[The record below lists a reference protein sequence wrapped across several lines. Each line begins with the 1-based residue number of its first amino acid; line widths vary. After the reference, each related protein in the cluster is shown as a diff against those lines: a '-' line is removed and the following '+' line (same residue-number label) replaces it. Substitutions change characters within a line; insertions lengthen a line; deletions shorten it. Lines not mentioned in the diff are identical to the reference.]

1 MFKKLKYF
9 LIKSID
15 SNNKPMS
22 TNERVMHTSNDD
34 FKTAIENLHQLHAL
48 CEDEIIV
55 FKPKL
60 LKDDFKTAIE
70 NLHQLHALCEDEII
84 VFKTG
89 ILP

>member
-55 FKPKL
+55 FKPNFERRL
-60 LKDDFKTAIE
+60 QDGHREPTPTPCFMR
-70 NLHQLHALCEDEII
+70 
-84 VFKTG
+84 G
-89 ILP
+89 